1 MIFSLYRN
9 LLMPLRASN
18 IGYNDLRHVV
28 ILGNTNFLKRSKYP
42 RPTSSETTNIVC
54 REWYLLKNLPKISVM
69 EGSPMSRADL
79 RALKIK
85 LCKTCVIL
93 SAKVARDSM
102 LLQEGRP
109 ELQPD
114 HLELRPVLLVQSS
127 LANTCSAPSPFLVAF
142 SLFTPRNCIL
152 LCEPFWSFL
161 PGVGQY
167 SNILIVQK
175 LSISM
180 AGKL

>member
-1 MIFSLYRN
+1 
-9 LLMPLRASN
+9 MPLRASN

-42 RPTSSETTNIVC
+42 RPSSETTNIVC

-93 SAKVARDSM
+93 SAKVA
-102 LLQEGRP
+102 
-109 ELQPD
+109 ELQPPCCSRRGEQSSSLITWSSALPSLSRVAQLHSTPD
-114 HLELRPVLLVQSS
+114 QMSHSLSPCGAALPLFHGITFWFWTHSGVFCLELDSI
-127 LANTCSAPSPFLVAF
+127 TIF
-142 SLFTPRNCIL
+142 SLF
-152 LCEPFWSFL
+152 
-161 PGVGQY
+161 G
-167 SNILIVQK
+167 K
-175 LSISM
+175 LSISQARSGL